1 MSIEIRKATIED
13 AEGIVEVMKQAGKAV
28 YTMPTPYVTTK
39 GKVAMHIR
47 MCNADKSHNI
57 YVAEND
63 GGRIVGYVG
72 AHWLPYLFL
81 DGPEGYL
88 SELFI
93 REEYRGQGIGTKLL
107 ETVKIEAK
115 KRGCSRLLLLNSRK
129 RESYQRSFY
138 KKHGWTEREEA
149 ANFVYN
155 LKEATRHPL
164 SADQ

>member
-1 MSIEIRKATIED
+1 MNMEIRRAKIED
-13 AEGIVEVMKQAGKAV
+13 AEGIVEVLKKADKSV
-28 YTMPTPYVTTK
+28 YSMPSPYAATTE
-39 GKVAMHIR
+39 KVAMHIR
-47 MCNADKSHNI
+47 MCDADKSHSI

-63 GGRIVGYVG
+63 FGQIVGYVS

-81 DGPEGYL
+81 NGPEGYL

-93 REEYRGQGIGTKLL
+93 REEYRDEGIGTRLL
-107 ETVKIEAK
+107 ETVKEEAK

-155 LKEATRHPL
+155 LK
-164 SADQ
+164 

>member
-1 MSIEIRKATIED
+1 MSIKIRKARVED
-13 AEGIVEVMKQAGKAV
+13 ADGIVEILKQAGKSV
-28 YTMPTPYVTTK
+28 YSMPTPYVATTD
-39 GKVAMHIR
+39 KVVAHIK
-47 MCNADKSHNI
+47 MCHSDKSHTI

-63 GGRIVGYVG
+63 GGLIVGYVG

-93 REEYRGQGIGTKLL
+93 REDCRDQGIGNKLL
-107 ETVKIEAK
+107 ETVKTEAS

-155 LKEATRHPL
+155 LKEPTPHPL
-164 SADQ
+164 ADE

>member
-1 MSIEIRKATIED
+1 MNIEIRKATVKD
-13 AEGIVEVMKQAGKAV
+13 AEGIAEVLKKADKTV
-28 YTMPTPYVTTK
+28 YSTPTPYAATQERI
-39 GKVAMHIR
+39 ALHIK
-47 MCNADKSHNI
+47 MCNADKSHTI
-57 YVAEND
+57 YVAENEI
-63 GGRIVGYVG
+63 GQIVGYVS

-93 REEYRGQGIGTKLL
+93 RDDYRGDGIGTRLL

-115 KRGCSRLLLLNSRK
+115 KRGCSRLLLLNSRT
-129 RESYQRSFY
+129 RESYRRSFY

-155 LKEATRHPL
+155 LK
-164 SADQ
+164 

>member
-1 MSIEIRKATIED
+1 MNTKIRKAKVED
-13 AEGIVEVMKQAGKAV
+13 ADGIVEILKQAGKSV
-28 YTMPTPYVTTK
+28 YSMPTPYVATTEQ
-39 GKVAMHIR
+39 VAAQIR
-47 MCNADKSHNI
+47 MCHADKSHTV

-93 REEYRGQGIGTKLL
+93 DESCRGNSIGTGLL
-107 ETVKIEAK
+107 KAVESEARE
-115 KRGCSRLLLLNSRK
+115 RGCSRLLLLNSRA
-129 RESYQRSFY
+129 RESYRRSFY
-138 KKHGWTEREEA
+138 RKKGWTEREEA

-155 LKEATRHPL
+155 LK
-164 SADQ
+164 

>member
-1 MSIEIRKATIED
+1 MSIEIRKAKVED
-13 AEGIVEVMKQAGKAV
+13 AEGIVEVLQKAGKPV
-28 YTMPTPYVTTK
+28 YSVPTPYVATTE
-39 GKVAMHIR
+39 KVAMHIR
-47 MCNADKSHNI
+47 MCNAAKCHTI

-63 GGRIVGYVG
+63 FCQIVGYVG
-72 AHWLPYLFL
+72 AHWLPYLFQN
-81 DGPEGYL
+81 GPEGYL

-107 ETVKIEAK
+107 ETVKTEAK

-155 LKEATRHPL
+155 LK
-164 SADQ
+164 

>member
-1 MSIEIRKATIED
+1 MNMEIRKAKIED
-13 AEGIVEVMKQAGKAV
+13 AEGIVEVLQKADKSV
-28 YTMPTPYVTTK
+28 YSMPSPYVATK
-39 GKVAMHIR
+39 EKVAMHIK
-47 MCNADKSHNI
+47 MCNADKSHSI

-63 GGRIVGYVG
+63 FGQIVGYVG

-81 DGPEGYL
+81 NGPEGYL

-93 REEYRGQGIGTKLL
+93 REEYRGDGIGTRLL
-107 ETVKIEAK
+107 ETVKTEAK

-155 LKEATRHPL
+155 LK
-164 SADQ
+164 

>member
-1 MSIEIRKATIED
+1 MSIQIRRAKAED
-13 AEGIVEVMKQAGKAV
+13 ADGIVEVLKQAGAPV
-28 YTMPTPYVTTK
+28 YSMPTPQAATK
-39 GKVAMHIR
+39 EKVAAHIK
-47 MCNADKSHNI
+47 MCHADKSHTV

-93 REEYRGQGIGTKLL
+93 REEYRDQGIGNKLL
-107 ETVKIEAK
+107 ETVKREAR
-115 KRGCSRLLLLNSRK
+115 KRGCARLLLLNSRK
-129 RESYQRSFY
+129 RESYRRSFY

-149 ANFVYN
+149 ANFVFN
-155 LKEATRHPL
+155 LKEPTPHPL
-164 SADQ
+164 AAEQ

>member
-1 MSIEIRKATIED
+1 MEIRRAKIED
-13 AEGIVEVMKQAGKAV
+13 AEGIAEVLQKAGPSV
-28 YTMPTPYVTTK
+28 YSMATPYVATK
-39 GKVAMHIR
+39 EMVAMHIR
-47 MCNADKSHNI
+47 MCNADKSHSI

-63 GGRIVGYVG
+63 LGQIVGYVG

-81 DGPEGYL
+81 NGPEGYL

-93 REEYRGQGIGTKLL
+93 REEYRSEGIGTKLL

-155 LKEATRHPL
+155 LK
-164 SADQ
+164 

>member
-1 MSIEIRKATIED
+1 MSIKIRKAKVED
-13 AEGIVEVMKQAGKAV
+13 AEGIVEVMKQAGKSV
-28 YTMPTPYVTTK
+28 YSMPTPYVTTTE
-39 GKVAMHIR
+39 KVAAHIK
-47 MCNADKSHNI
+47 MCHADKSHTI
-57 YVAEND
+57 YVAQND

-93 REEYRGQGIGTKLL
+93 REEYRDQSIGDKLL
-107 ETVKIEAK
+107 ETVKREAK

-129 RESYQRSFY
+129 RESYRRSFY

-149 ANFVYN
+149 ANFVFN
-155 LKEATRHPL
+155 LKEPTPHPL
-164 SADQ
+164 STEQ

>member
-1 MSIEIRKATIED
+1 MSIKIRKAKVED
-13 AEGIVEVMKQAGKAV
+13 ADGIVEVMKQAGKSV
-28 YTMPTPYVTTK
+28 YSMPTPYVTTTE
-39 GKVAMHIR
+39 KVAAHIK
-47 MCNADKSHNI
+47 MCHADKSHTI
-57 YVAEND
+57 YVAENES
-63 GGRIVGYVG
+63 GQIVGYVA

-93 REEYRGQGIGTKLL
+93 DESYRGNSIGTKLL
-107 ETVKIEAK
+107 ETVKEEAR

-155 LKEATRHPL
+155 LK
-164 SADQ
+164 

>member
-1 MSIEIRKATIED
+1 MNVKIRKATVKD
-13 AEGIVEVMKQAGKAV
+13 ADGIAEVLKKAGQPV
-28 YTMPTPYVTTK
+28 YSMPTPHVTTTERI
-39 GKVAMHIR
+39 AMHIK
-47 MCNADKSHNI
+47 MCNADKSHTI
-57 YVAEND
+57 HVAENET
-63 GGRIVGYVG
+63 GQIVGYVA

-93 REEYRGQGIGTKLL
+93 REEYRGDKIGTKLL
-107 ETVKIEAK
+107 ETVKEEAE

-155 LKEATRHPL
+155 LK
-164 SADQ
+164 

>member
-1 MSIEIRKATIED
+1 MSIKIRKAKVAD
-13 AEGIVEVMKQAGKAV
+13 AEGIVEVMKQAGKSV
-28 YTMPTPYVTTK
+28 YSMPTPYVTTTA
-39 GKVAMHIR
+39 KVASQIE
-47 MCNADKSHNI
+47 MCHADKSHTV
-57 YVAEND
+57 YVAQNED
-63 GGRIVGYVG
+63 GKIVGYVG

-93 REEYRGQGIGTKLL
+93 DESYRGNSIGTKLL
-107 ETVKIEAK
+107 ETVKDEAK

-155 LKEATRHPL
+155 LK
-164 SADQ
+164 